1 MIKGRV
7 KFDSAIEPVDP
18 NAGVAQAIAEAGR
31 RTDESNR
38 ALIDAVKGI
47 MMTPPQVQVAAPQVK
62 VQMPAK
68 VSGWEFT
75 IGYQEIDGFQR
86 PVTITAV
93 AK

>member
-1 MIKGRV
+1 MIRGNV
-7 KFDSAIEPVDP
+7 KLNSAIEPVDP

-62 VQMPAK
+62 VQMPNK
-68 VSGWEFT
+68 VNSWTFT